1 MQTEIIN
8 NIKEIRK
15 KIDTACMLENID
27 PNNLTLIAV
36 SKKKSHDLINIA
48 LENGLYDFGEN
59 YVQELIEKSKLIKS
73 NKIIWHYI
81 GPIQSNKVK
90 GIAACANWVHTLHR
104 EKIITKLDTECKKIN
119 KVINACIQVNISS
132 ESSKNGCKTNEL
144 MDIAKII
151 KSMKNI
157 NLRGIMA
164 LPKLTTNKIERAEI
178 MESVKNLSLEL
189 QSSYPNA
196 TSISLGTSSD
206 FQDAIIHGSTMIRIG
221 ESIFGKRL

>member
-1 MQTEIIN
+1 MQIEIVKNIN
-8 NIKEIRK
+8 ELRK
-15 KIDTACMLENID
+15 KIDTACMSGNIN

-36 SKKKSHDLINIA
+36 SKKKSHELINIA
-48 LENGLYDFGEN
+48 LENGIYDFGEN
-59 YVQELIEKSKLIKS
+59 YTQELIEKSKLIKS

-90 GIAACANWVHTLHR
+90 SIAACANWVHTLHR
-104 EKIITKLDTECKKIN
+104 EKIITKLNTECEKIN
-119 KVINACIQVNISS
+119 KVINGCIQVNISS
-132 ESSKNGCKTNEL
+132 ESSKNGCETNEL
-144 MDIAKII
+144 MGIAKII

-189 QSSYPNA
+189 QSAYPDA
-196 TSISLGTSSD
+196 TSISLGTTSD
-206 FQDAIIHGSTMIRIG
+206 FEDAIIHGSTMVRIG

>member
-1 MQTEIIN
+1 MQTEIVN
-8 NIKEIRK
+8 NINEIRK
-15 KIDTACMLENID
+15 KIDAACMLGNVD

-36 SKKKSHDLINIA
+36 SKKKSHELINIA
-48 LENGLYDFGEN
+48 LENGVYNFGEN
-59 YVQELIEKSKLIKS
+59 YAQELIEKSKLIKS
-73 NKIIWHYI
+73 NQIIWHYI
-81 GPIQSNKVK
+81 GPIQSNKIK

-104 EKIITKLDTECKKIN
+104 EKIITKLNTACKKIN
-119 KVINACIQVNISS
+119 KVIDACIQVNISS

-178 MESVKNLSLEL
+178 MESIKNLSLEL
-189 QSSYPNA
+189 QSTYPDA
-196 TSISLGTSSD
+196 TSISLGTTSD
-206 FQDAIIHGSTMIRIG
+206 FEDAIIHGSTMIRIG

>member
-8 NIKEIRK
+8 NINELRK

-36 SKKKSHDLINIA
+36 SKKKSHELINIA
-48 LENGLYDFGEN
+48 LENGVYDFGEN

-73 NKIIWHYI
+73 DKIIWHYI

-104 EKIITKLDTECKKIN
+104 EKIITKLNNECKKIN
-119 KVINACIQVNISS
+119 KVIDACIQVNISS
-132 ESSKNGCKTNEL
+132 ESSKNGCKTSEL

-164 LPKLTTNKIERAEI
+164 LPKLTNNKIERAEI

-189 QSSYPNA
+189 QSSHPNA

>member
-36 SKKKSHDLINIA
+36 SKKKSHELINIA
-48 LENGLYDFGEN
+48 LENGVYDFGEN

>member
-8 NIKEIRK
+8 NIN
-15 KIDTACMLENID
+15 KIKRRIDSACLLGNIN
-27 PNNLTLIAV
+27 PNDLTLIAV
-36 SKKKSHDLINIA
+36 SKKKGHELINIA
-48 LENGLYDFGEN
+48 LENGIYDFGEN
-59 YVQELIEKSKLIKS
+59 YAQELLEKSKLIKS

-90 GIAACANWVHTLHR
+90 SIAACANWVHTLHR
-104 EKIITKLDTECKKIN
+104 EKIITKLNAECEKIN

-132 ESSKNGCKTNEL
+132 ESSKNGCKTSEL
-144 MDIAKII
+144 RDVAKII

-164 LPKLTTNKIERAEI
+164 LPKLTTNKIEQAKT
-178 MESVKNLSLEL
+178 MESVKNISLEL
-189 QSSYPNA
+189 QSEYPDA
-196 TSISLGTSSD
+196 SSISLGTTSD
-206 FQDAIIHGSTMIRIG
+206 FEDAIIHGSTMVRIG

>member
-8 NIKEIRK
+8 NINELRK
-15 KIDTACMLENID
+15 KIDTACMLGNID
-27 PNNLTLIAV
+27 PDDLTLIAV
-36 SKKKSHDLINIA
+36 SKKKSHELINIA
-48 LENGLYDFGEN
+48 LENGVYDFGEN

-90 GIAACANWVHTLHR
+90 GIAACADWVHTLHR
-104 EKIITKLDTECKKIN
+104 EKIITKLNTECKKIN
-119 KVINACIQVNISS
+119 KVIDACIQVNISS

-164 LPKLTTNKIERAEI
+164 LPKLTTNKIE
-178 MESVKNLSLEL
+178 
-189 QSSYPNA
+189 
-196 TSISLGTSSD
+196 
-206 FQDAIIHGSTMIRIG
+206 
-221 ESIFGKRL
+221 

>member
-36 SKKKSHDLINIA
+36 SKKKSHELINIA
-48 LENGLYDFGEN
+48 LENGVYDFGEN

-90 GIAACANWVHTLHR
+90 GIAAYADWVHTLHR
-104 EKIITKLDTECKKIN
+104 EKIITKLNTECKKIN
-119 KVINACIQVNISS
+119 KVIDGCIQINISS
-132 ESSKNGCKTNEL
+132 ESSKSGCKATEL

-189 QSSYPNA
+189 QSVYPDA
-196 TSISLGTSSD
+196 TSISLGTTSD
-206 FQDAIIHGSTMIRIG
+206 FEDAIIHGSTMVRIG

>member
-1 MQTEIIN
+1 MQTEIVN
-8 NIKEIRK
+8 NINELRK
-15 KIDTACMLENID
+15 KIDATCMLGNID

-36 SKKKSHDLINIA
+36 SKKKSHELINIA
-48 LENGLYDFGEN
+48 LENGVYDFGEN

-90 GIAACANWVHTLHR
+90 DIANYANWVHTLHR
-104 EKIITKLDTECKKIN
+104 EKVITKLNTECKKIN

-132 ESSKNGCKTNEL
+132 ESSKNGCKKSEL

-189 QSSYPNA
+189 QASYPDA

>member
-1 MQTEIIN
+1 MQTKIIN
-8 NIKEIRK
+8 NIKELRR
-15 KIDTACMLENID
+15 KIDTACMLGNID
-27 PNNLTLIAV
+27 PNDLTLIAV
-36 SKKKSHDLINIA
+36 SKKKNHELINIA
-48 LENGLYDFGEN
+48 LENGVYDFGEN

-90 GIAACANWVHTLHR
+90 GIAACSNWVHTLHR

>member
-1 MQTEIIN
+1 MQTEIVN
-8 NIKEIRK
+8 NINKLRK
-15 KIDTACMLENID
+15 KIDAACMLGNVD

-36 SKKKSHDLINIA
+36 SKKKSHELINIA
-48 LENGLYDFGEN
+48 LENGVYNFGEN
-59 YVQELIEKSKLIKS
+59 YAQELIEKSKLIKS
-73 NKIIWHYI
+73 NQIIWHYI
-81 GPIQSNKVK
+81 GPIQSNKIK

-104 EKIITKLDTECKKIN
+104 EKIITKLNTECKKIN
-119 KVINACIQVNISS
+119 KVIDGCIQVNISS

-178 MESVKNLSLEL
+178 MESIKNLSLEL
-189 QSSYPNA
+189 QSTYPDA
-196 TSISLGTSSD
+196 TSISLGTTSD
-206 FQDAIIHGSTMIRIG
+206 FEDAIIHGSTMIRIG

>member
-8 NIKEIRK
+8 NIKIIRK

-36 SKKKSHDLINIA
+36 SKKKNHELINIA
-48 LENGLYDFGEN
+48 LENGIYDFGEN
-59 YVQELIEKSKLIKS
+59 YAQELIEKSKLIKS

-90 GIAACANWVHTLHR
+90 SIAACANWVHTLHR
-104 EKIITKLDTECKKIN
+104 EKIITKLNTECEKIN
-119 KVINACIQVNISS
+119 KVINGCIQVNISS
-132 ESSKNGCKTNEL
+132 ESSKNGCETNEL

-189 QSSYPNA
+189 QSAYPDA
-196 TSISLGTSSD
+196 TSISLGTTSD
-206 FQDAIIHGSTMIRIG
+206 FEDAIIHGSTMVRIG

>member
-1 MQTEIIN
+1 MQTKIIN
-8 NIKEIRK
+8 NINEIRK
-15 KIDTACMLENID
+15 KIDTACMSENID

-36 SKKKSHDLINIA
+36 SKKKNHELINIA
-48 LENGLYDFGEN
+48 LENGVYDFGEN

-104 EKIITKLDTECKKIN
+104 EKIITKLNTECKKIN

>member
-1 MQTEIIN
+1 MQTEIVN
-8 NIKEIRK
+8 NINEIRK
-15 KIDTACMLENID
+15 KIDKTCMLENID

-36 SKKKSHDLINIA
+36 SKKKSHELINIA
-48 LENGLYDFGEN
+48 LENGVYDFGEN

-90 GIAACANWVHTLHR
+90 GIAACADWVHTLHR
-104 EKIITKLDTECKKIN
+104 EKIITKLNTECKKIN
-119 KVINACIQVNISS
+119 KVIDGCIQINISS
-132 ESSKNGCKTNEL
+132 ESSKSGCKATEL

-178 MESVKNLSLEL
+178 MESVKNLSLQL
-189 QSSYPNA
+189 QSSYPDA
-196 TSISLGTSSD
+196 TSISLGTTSD

>member
-8 NIKEIRK
+8 NINKIKR
-15 KIDTACMLENID
+15 KIDAACLLGNIN
-27 PNNLTLIAV
+27 PNDLTLIAV
-36 SKKKSHDLINIA
+36 SKKKSHELINIA
-48 LENGLYDFGEN
+48 IENGVYDFGEN
-59 YVQELIEKSKLIKS
+59 YAHELVEKSKLIKS

-90 GIAACANWVHTLHR
+90 SIAASANWVHTLDR
-104 EKIITKLDTECKKIN
+104 EKIITKLNTECKKIN
-119 KVINACIQVNISS
+119 KVINGCIQVNISS
-132 ESSKNGCKTNEL
+132 ESSKNGCETTEL

-164 LPKLTTNKIERAEI
+164 LPKLTTNKIEQAKT

-189 QSSYPNA
+189 QSEHPDA
-196 TSISLGTSSD
+196 TSISLGTTSD
-206 FQDAIIHGSTMIRIG
+206 FEDAIIHGSTMVRIG

>member
-48 LENGLYDFGEN
+48 LENGVYDFGEN

>member
-1 MQTEIIN
+1 MQTKIIN

-36 SKKKSHDLINIA
+36 SKKKSHELINIA
-48 LENGLYDFGEN
+48 LENGVYDFGEN

-90 GIAACANWVHTLHR
+90 SIAACANWVHTLHR
-104 EKIITKLDTECKKIN
+104 EKIITKLNTECKKIN

>member
-1 MQTEIIN
+1 MQIEIVKNIN
-8 NIKEIRK
+8 ELRK
-15 KIDTACMLENID
+15 KIDSACMSGNIN

-36 SKKKSHDLINIA
+36 SKKKSHELINIA
-48 LENGLYDFGEN
+48 LENGIYDFGEN
-59 YVQELIEKSKLIKS
+59 YAQELIEKSKLIKS

-90 GIAACANWVHTLHR
+90 SIAACANWVHTLHR
-104 EKIITKLDTECKKIN
+104 EKIITKLNTECEKIN
-119 KVINACIQVNISS
+119 KVINGCIQVNISS
-132 ESSKNGCKTNEL
+132 ESSKNGCETNEL

-178 MESVKNLSLEL
+178 MESIKNLSLEL
-189 QSSYPNA
+189 QSTYPDA
-196 TSISLGTSSD
+196 TSISLGTTSD
-206 FQDAIIHGSTMIRIG
+206 FEDAIIHGSTMIRIG

>member
-1 MQTEIIN
+1 MQTEIVN
-8 NIKEIRK
+8 NINELRK
-15 KIDTACMLENID
+15 KIDATCMLGNID

-36 SKKKSHDLINIA
+36 SKKKSHELINIA
-48 LENGLYDFGEN
+48 LENGIYDFGEN
-59 YVQELIEKSKLIKS
+59 YAQELKEKSKLIKS

-90 GIAACANWVHTLHR
+90 SIAACANWVHTLHR
-104 EKIITKLDTECKKIN
+104 EKIITKLNTECKKIN

-132 ESSKNGCKTNEL
+132 ESSKNGCKKSEL

-189 QSSYPNA
+189 QASYPDA